1 MCFTLFNLI
10 VVATPQESTSCSFIG
25 QGKSGEVSDKAAQ
38 FIKDQ
43 ILVCLNIF
51 LELFFLRLND
61 SFEIL
66 ESPLENILIAFRV
79 EATFEE
85 IGMACL
91 LSVNLT
97 FPFLASEGIFDFQS
111 QHVINAFFPVVHI

>member
-10 VVATPQESTSCSFIG
+10 VVATPQEGTSCSFIG
-25 QGKSGEVSDKAAQ
+25 QGKSGEVSDEAAQ

-61 SFEIL
+61 SFEVL

-79 EATFEE
+79 ETTFEE
-85 IGMACL
+85 I
-91 LSVNLT
+91 
-97 FPFLASEGIFDFQS
+97 
-111 QHVINAFFPVVHI
+111 